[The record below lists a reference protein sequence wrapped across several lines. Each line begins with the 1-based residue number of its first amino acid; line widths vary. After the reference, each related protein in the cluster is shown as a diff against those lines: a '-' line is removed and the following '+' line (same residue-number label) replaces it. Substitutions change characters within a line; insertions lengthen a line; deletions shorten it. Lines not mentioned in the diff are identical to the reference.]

1 MVYLPIC
8 FSQHV
13 FSVTHTSSPST
24 VSVISPSKPLAPS
37 WRAATAARAQGA
49 VGEGGEGG
57 AAPFDLGANQ
67 MRAMVLSGLSGDHW
81 EVGPRSAAEL
91 REAATHYE
99 QAAAL
104 THAPALTAEYAAVA
118 EACRSDALDLL

>member
-24 VSVISPSKPLAPS
+24 VSILSPSKPLAPS
-37 WRAATAARAQGA
+37 GGALRQRPGLKALSAR
-49 VGEGGEGG
+49 VVR

-81 EVGPRSAAEL
+81 EVGPRSAA
-91 REAATHYE
+91 
-99 QAAAL
+99 
-104 THAPALTAEYAAVA
+104 
-118 EACRSDALDLL
+118 